1 MCRVLSVEYSIPY
14 LVKRHVALRRAEI
27 PVESASTMREAL
39 SLMRLGEFDVAV
51 LGHAIP
57 ETERNRIAEALLEM
71 KPSIHIIMMYTGS
84 ISNADRAAA
93 VLSIGGEQHLVP
105 TIKSLAA
112 RMKAARGVDV
122 LKKAAGF

>member
-14 LVKRHVALRRAEI
+14 LVKRHVALRRANI
-27 PVESASTMREAL
+27 AVESASSLREAL
-39 SLMRLGEFDVAV
+39 QLMRLGEFDVAV

-57 ETERNRIAEALLEM
+57 EADRSRIAETLLEL
-71 KPSIHIIMMYTGS
+71 KPALRIIMMYSGS
-84 ISNADRAAA
+84 IDHADRADA
-93 VLSIGGEQHLVP
+93 VLSLEGEQHLVA

-112 RMKAARGVDV
+112 RMKAARSADV

>member
-27 PVESASTMREAL
+27 PVESASTLREAL
-39 SLMRLGEFDVAV
+39 TLMRLGEFDIAV

-57 ETERNRIAEALLEM
+57 ERERDRIAEALLEL
-71 KPSIHIIMMYTGS
+71 KPSIRIIMMYTGS
-84 ISNADRAAA
+84 ISSADRADA
-93 VLSIGGEQHLVP
+93 VLSLEGEQHFAATV
-105 TIKSLAA
+105 KSLVA
-112 RMKAARGVDV
+112 RMKASRRVDV

>member
-27 PVESASTMREAL
+27 PVESASSFRETL

-51 LGHAIP
+51 LGHGIP
-57 ETERNRIAEALLEM
+57 EAERNRIAETLLGM
-71 KPSIHIIMMYTGS
+71 KPGISIVMMYAGS
-84 ISNADRAAA
+84 IDNADRADA
-93 VLSIGGEQHLVP
+93 VLSIEGEQHLVP
-105 TIKSLAA
+105 TIKGLAG
-112 RMKAARGVDV
+112 RMKASRVDV